1 MKKPLLLIGG
11 GLHCKTCIDVI
22 EQEGRF
28 YIKGIVDKKEK
39 VGDTIL
45 GYPIIATDEDI
56 PELAKECP
64 NFFITVGDLSLFKV
78 RKNLF
83 NNLKGRGFTTP
94 AIVSPLSYVSKHAS
108 VGEGSIL
115 FPFSIIDV
123 GSKVGNNCIV
133 NHAASLLHEA
143 TIEDNC
149 HISVNS
155 VIGNSLIG
163 HDTFIGVN
171 SFVNNGL
178 EIAPY
183 CIIGS
188 GSNVIRSITEPG
200 VYVGNPAKMI
210 RSVSV

>member
-1 MKKPLLLIGG
+1 MKQPLLLVGG

-28 YIKGIVDKKEK
+28 YVKGIVDKKEK
-39 VGDTIL
+39 VGGTIL

-56 PELAKECP
+56 PELAGECP
-64 NFFITVGDLSLFKV
+64 NFFITVGDVNLFAVRNKLFK
-78 RKNLF
+78 NLTC
-83 NNLKGRGFTTP
+83 RGVSTP
-94 AIVSPLSYVSKHAS
+94 TIISPLSYVSPHTTI
-108 VGEGSIL
+108 GEGSIL

-123 GSKVGNNCIV
+123 GSKVGNNCII
-133 NHAASLLHEA
+133 NHAATLLHEA
-143 TIEDNC
+143 TVEDNC

-178 EIAPY
+178 EIAPH

-188 GSNVIRSITEPG
+188 GSNVIRSIIEPG
-200 VYVGNPAKMI
+200 VYAGNPAKKI
-210 RSVSV
+210 KDFEF